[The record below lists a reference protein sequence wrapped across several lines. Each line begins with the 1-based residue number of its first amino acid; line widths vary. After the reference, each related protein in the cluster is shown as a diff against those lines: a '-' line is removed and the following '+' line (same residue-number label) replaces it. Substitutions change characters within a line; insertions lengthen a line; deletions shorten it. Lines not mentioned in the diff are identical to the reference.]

1 MGRTF
6 APTETVS
13 DILGGRNRN
22 RRSALGGGEIAQ
34 LAKEQIAA
42 LTGLDPGRVSGLGR
56 EGDGWLV
63 TVDMVE
69 VKCIPDSMDVMGAYE
84 VQVDAEGNLI
94 TYKRIRRYRRAEVT
108 TES

>member
-1 MGRTF
+1 MENTP
-6 APTETVS
+6 ASTETVS
-13 DILGGRNRN
+13 DGGKNRKK
-22 RRSALGGGEIAQ
+22 RSPLGGGEIAQ

-42 LTGLDPGRVSGLGR
+42 LTGLDRGRVSGLGR

-69 VKCIPDSMDVMGAYE
+69 VKFIPDSMDVMGAYE
-84 VQVDAEGNLI
+84 VQVDAEGSLV
-94 TYKRIRRYRRAEVT
+94 TYKRIRRYRRGEVT